1 VKQKIY
7 LDTLPEGYCLH
18 WYELKS
24 VIGRGG
30 YGITYL
36 ALDKN
41 LDRMV
46 AIKEYLPTDFAA
58 RESNATV
65 KPVTGEKGE
74 IYNWGL
80 DRFLKEARTLA
91 KFTHPNIVRVLSVF
105 EQNNTAYMVMEY
117 EHGSNLANLYKKNPY
132 YAEDQLLEVFIPILD
147 GLVLVH
153 DAGFIHRDIKPANI
167 YIRENNTPVLLDFGS
182 ARRTSGGLTQALT
195 SLVTFGYAP
204 FEQYNES
211 GGKQG
216 PWTDIYSIGAT
227 MYLGISG
234 KLPIDAMARGASYIN
249 DEADPYVPI
258 SEKAAG
264 KYSPKLLLAIDNALL
279 FRAEERPQDALSWMD
294 MLLGKAPAKSLP
306 SKIAAAPIAK
316 NEDDRTII
324 MPRSGHKPAATG
336 GHPKRVDDKTDDE
349 DGTLISSSNI
359 YQKPLSQ
366 RTTPPSHSSPHMS
379 SQSNA
384 QPRKAWQEDFYY
396 QSEQNG
402 SDTLDKLKQSIAEL
416 LKHQNSRWVLA
427 GAAIFLVALII
438 IWAVLPGETAKTSPA
453 DTMAQSELEPAPTPT
468 PAPVQVTER
477 NLATESKQTD
487 ETDNES
493 TEISRLLNQAETDFS
508 AGRIIQPQGNSAV
521 YYYLMVLD
529 SEPNNERAIQGIDKI
544 LTFYSN
550 AAKSFLNVG
559 DIKEAEKNVK
569 IMEAIS
575 RDSSITQHIRSEFE
589 LASQNSTQ
597 ITALL
602 DQAQIWLNKKNY
614 TTPAG
619 KNAYELF
626 SKVLETDSNNLKA
639 KEGLAIIVAYYE
651 TKTKRYI
658 KSNNAQMAKVS
669 LARLKT
675 ISPNSKNIAKWT
687 VSIEG
692 LLKSENNIKSWLT
705 KAQLKF
711 ASNRVSKPEN
721 DSALFWYRRVLKIQP
736 RNKKANDGIEN
747 ILAYYQKKFNSH
759 ITSYKLT
766 SAKSVMKTVRKI
778 DPKSKTYRKMKT
790 QLAKSSKN
798 KAARKPQI
806 EIISELIGKYKYALE
821 AQDIKKMKSLSAV
834 SPSREKFMNKLFNQY
849 KNFKVNVSGVKYIGR
864 ENRATARVSLVDLIN
879 KNGEPVKP
887 GQWSKFD
894 IVVRKN
900 SKNHWTIFW

>member
-58 RESNATV
+58 RDSNATV
-65 KPVTGEKGE
+65 RPVTGEKGE

-117 EHGSNLANLYKKNPY
+117 EHGSNLAKLYKNTPY
-132 YAEDQLLEVFIPILD
+132 YAEQQLLDVFIPILD
-147 GLVLVH
+147 GLILVH

-182 ARRTSGGLTQALT
+182 ARRTSGGLTHALT

-234 KLPIDAMARGASYIN
+234 KLPIDAMARGGSYIN
-249 DEADPYVPI
+249 NEADPYEPI

-264 KYSPKLLLAIDNALL
+264 KYSPELLLAIDNALF
-279 FRAEERPQDALSWMD
+279 FRAEERPQDALSWMN
-294 MLLGKAPAKSLP
+294 MLLGKATAMSLP
-306 SKIAAAPIAK
+306 GNMSVSQIEG
-316 NEDDRTII
+316 NDDDHTVI
-324 MPRSGHKPAATG
+324 MPKGGKAKPVTAGHS
-336 GHPKRVDDKTDDE
+336 KRFDEKSDAE
-349 DGTLISSSNI
+349 DGTLVSSSNI

-366 RTTPPSHSSPHMS
+366 RITPPSHVTTP
-379 SQSNA
+379 
-384 QPRKAWQEDFYY
+384 PRKAWQDDFYY
-396 QSEQNG
+396 QSEQN
-402 SDTLDKLKQSIAEL
+402 DKLSNIKQTVTEL
-416 LKHQNSRWVLA
+416 LKHQKSPLVLTGLA
-427 GAAIFLVALII
+427 VLFVAVVI
-438 IWAVLPGETAKTSPA
+438 IWAVLPDGGTETRSQ
-453 DTMAQSELEPAPTPT
+453 DTVAQSELQQTATKGPASESTSKSTPSQATETEPAILP
-468 PAPVQVTER
+468 
-477 NLATESKQTD
+477 SQTD
-487 ETDNES
+487 IASDRS
-493 TEISRLLNQAETDFS
+493 SEISRLLERAESDFS
-508 AGRIIQPQGNSAV
+508 AGRIIQPQGDSAV
-521 YYYLMVLD
+521 YHYLTVLD

-550 AAKSFLNVG
+550 AVKSFLSVG
-559 DIKEAEKNVK
+559 DVKEAEKNVK

-575 RDSSITQHIRSEFE
+575 RDSSITQQVRSQFE
-589 LASQNSTQ
+589 MANQSSAQTL
-597 ITALL
+597 ALL
-602 DQAQIWLNKKNY
+602 GQAQDLLTKKQY
-614 TTPAG
+614 TTPVG

-626 SKVLETDSNNLKA
+626 RKVLNIDPNNQKA
-639 KEGLAIIVAYYE
+639 KDGIAQIVEYYE
-651 TKTKRYI
+651 TKIKKYI
-658 KSNNAQMAKVS
+658 KSNNAQMAKMS

-675 ISPNSKNIAKWT
+675 VTPDSKNIAKWNAN
-687 VSIEG
+687 INE
-692 LLKSENNIKSWLT
+692 LLKSEKNIKFWLT
-705 KAQLKF
+705 KAQLSF
-711 ASNRVSKPEN
+711 ASNKVSKPTN

-736 RNKKANDGIEN
+736 KNKKANDGLEN

-759 ITSYKLT
+759 ITAYRFT
-766 SAKSVMKTVRKI
+766 SAKSVQKTVGKI
-778 DPKSKTYRKMKT
+778 APKSKTYKKMKM
-790 QLAKSSKN
+790 QLAKSSGKKRAN
-798 KAARKPQI
+798 KPQI
-806 EIISELIGKYKYALE
+806 EVISELIGKYKYALE

-834 SPSREKFMNKLFNQY
+834 SPSREKFMNNLFKQY
-849 KNFKVNVSGVKYIGR
+849 KKFKVNVSGVKYIGR